1 MKTVGE
7 VLRSAREKQGKKLAQ
22 VTRETKIKEKFLQ
35 ALEENNLALL
45 PSLPTAMGFARS
57 FAQVVGASPS
67 QVAALL
73 RRDFPEFQSRS
84 KKEEIPLVRSIWTP
98 KTTIFATF
106 LVSGLA
112 LSVYL
117 LRQYILFA
125 GPPHLEIV
133 RIASEE
139 GAVVLSGKTNPSATV
154 EVNGNRVLVSEDGS
168 FTFQSAAP
176 ETGSLEVRAVSRS
189 GKETT
194 VRRQI
199 SD

>member
-1 MKTVGE
+1 MKTAGE
-7 VLRSAREKQGKKLAQ
+7 ILKSAREKQGKKLAQ
-22 VTRETKIKEKFLQ
+22 VTRETKIKERFLQ
-35 ALEENNLALL
+35 ALEENNLSLL

-73 RRDFPEFQSRS
+73 RRDFPEFQSS
-84 KKEEIPLVRSIWTP
+84 KKEEIPLVHSIWTP
-98 KTTIFATF
+98 RTTIFATF

-117 LRQYILFA
+117 LRQYTLFA
-125 GPPHLEIV
+125 GPPSLEIV
-133 RIASEE
+133 RIASEG
-139 GAVVLSGKTNPSATV
+139 GAVELLGKTNPSATV

-168 FTFQSAAP
+168 FSFQSVAP